1 MVVTAPTER
10 DRRRRFPVHPALATA
25 AMLAIAIHFW
35 GLYRPIGPPVP
46 PWFPGADKLEH
57 VVGFAVPLFL
67 LLLSCRSFLRARW
80 RATSRALV
88 VVLTG
93 LFAAHA
99 VISELAQYEFYVSRT
114 GDPADVAADWVGC
127 AAAFV
132 GYALIELHS
141 KPASARSSP

>member
-57 VVGFAVPLFL
+57 VVGFAEPLFL
-67 LLLSCRSFLRARW
+67 LLLSCRSFVRGRG
-80 RATSRALV
+80 RGMSRALV

-127 AAAFV
+127 AVAFV

>member
-10 DRRRRFPVHPALATA
+10 TRRRWLPIHPALATA
-25 AMLAIAIHFW
+25 AVLAVAIHFW

-67 LLLSCRSFLRARW
+67 LLLSCRSFGRARG

-99 VISELAQYEFYVSRT
+99 VISELVQYDFYASRT
-114 GDPADVAADWVGC
+114 GDPADVAADCVGC
-127 AAAFV
+127 AVAFV

-141 KPASARSSP
+141 KPGGARSSP